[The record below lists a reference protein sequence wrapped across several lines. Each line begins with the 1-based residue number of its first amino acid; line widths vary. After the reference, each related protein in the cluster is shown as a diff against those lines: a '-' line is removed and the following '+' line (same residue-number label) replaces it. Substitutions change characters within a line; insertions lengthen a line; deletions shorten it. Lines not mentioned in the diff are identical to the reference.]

1 MVGVWV
7 EVVVASYHS
16 VPAIG
21 NVDLKDV
28 HITTLPKT
36 SAVCDVAQA
45 ARVPP
50 LWLTLDILLQW
61 ILLRIMA
68 WVPGQWLVL
77 QDQGLLLQQLEASV
91 QAVDMAANISV
102 GHPAPML
109 SRLVSALLLAH
120 IHL

>member
-1 MVGVWV
+1 VVWEATVVGVWV
-7 EVVVASYHS
+7 EVVVASYLS

-36 SAVCDVAQA
+36 SAVFDVAQA
-45 ARVPP
+45 ARVRP

-68 WVPGQWLVL
+68 
-77 QDQGLLLQQLEASV
+77 
-91 QAVDMAANISV
+91 
-102 GHPAPML
+102 
-109 SRLVSALLLAH
+109 
-120 IHL
+120 

>member
-1 MVGVWV
+1 MVVGVWV
-7 EVVVASYHS
+7 EVVASYLS

-36 SAVCDVAQA
+36 SAVFDVAQA
-45 ARVPP
+45 ARVRP

-68 WVPGQWLVL
+68 
-77 QDQGLLLQQLEASV
+77 
-91 QAVDMAANISV
+91 
-102 GHPAPML
+102 
-109 SRLVSALLLAH
+109 
-120 IHL
+120 

>member
-1 MVGVWV
+1 MAVGVWV
-7 EVVVASYHS
+7 EVVASYLS
-16 VPAIG
+16 VPVIG

-36 SAVCDVAQA
+36 SAVFDVAQA

-61 ILLRIMA
+61 IHRRIMA
-68 WVPGQWLVL
+68 WVPGQWQVL
-77 QDQGLLLQQLEASV
+77 QDQDLLLQQLEALV
-91 QAVDMAANISV
+91 RAVDMAVNISV
-102 GHPAPML
+102 AHPAPML
-109 SRLVSALLLAH
+109 SHLVSALLLAH